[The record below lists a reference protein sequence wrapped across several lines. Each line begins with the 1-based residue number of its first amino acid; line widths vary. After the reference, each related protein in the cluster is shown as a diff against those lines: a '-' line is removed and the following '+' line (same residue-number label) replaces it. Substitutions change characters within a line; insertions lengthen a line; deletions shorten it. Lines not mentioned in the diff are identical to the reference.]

1 MKEKIRYFNIVQIV
15 GNILLLI
22 SLIVMLI
29 TRSDFSFGLYW
40 LSVPISLLGNV
51 YFIGKWS
58 KRGVNVD
65 NKKSKEVARSLDDI
79 TSAFMVFY
87 GLVYLGII
95 FAMEYCVKA
104 MATNIYVALGFYLL
118 TLVFEL
124 FIYVAVDKA
133 YKDTKE
139 LISKTIKK

>member
-1 MKEKIRYFNIVQIV
+1 MKEKVKYFNIVQIV
-15 GNILLLI
+15 GNILLLA
-22 SLIVMLI
+22 SLIAVVI
-29 TRSDFSFGLYW
+29 TKSDYSFNLYW
-40 LSVPISLLGNV
+40 FSVPISLLGNV

-65 NKKSKEVARSLDDI
+65 NKKSKEVARSLDDM

-87 GLVYLGII
+87 GLVYLGLV
-95 FAMEYCVKA
+95 FTMDYFVKTL
-104 MATNIYVALGFYLL
+104 ATNLYVAIGFYIL

-133 YKDTKE
+133 IKDTQKIVKE
-139 LISKTIKK
+139 TIKK